1 MLVSFIYMDSRQS
14 KSFSGFL
21 FGFIAIVA
29 LAFGVLIWAGLQVKD
44 VEKNIAPVDN
54 IAQPQ

>member
-1 MLVSFIYMDSRQS
+1 MNSRQS

-21 FGFIAIVA
+21 LGFIAIVA
-29 LAFGVLIWAGLQVKD
+29 AAFGVLIWAGLQVPE
-44 VEKNIAPVDN
+44 VEREVAPVDN